1 MLSYIVYKK
10 TRTLNAQKVG
20 YAVLKGC
27 YKK

>member
-20 YAVLKGC
+20 YAVLKGS